1 MSSSSGRRAK
11 KPQEPLQ
18 FVLDVRALP
27 DGLTPSGCLRT
38 MEDWSKLESSILAG
52 VEELVFS
59 LFEGRGTLSVGDS
72 GCIRVIV
79 LVSWGTF
86 QIFEA

>member
-11 KPQEPLQ
+11 KPQEALQ
-18 FVLDVRALP
+18 FVVEVRALP

-38 MEDWSKLESSILAG
+38 MEASSDIESSILAV
-52 VEELVFS
+52 VEEFVFS

-72 GCIRVIV
+72 SCIRVIV
-79 LVSWGTF
+79 PFFLYGF
-86 QIFEA
+86 PIFEV